1 MSMQTFHH
9 WPELL
14 PELQTVI
21 RGQFLDLPT
30 RWVLRQTCKT
40 EYSAKPALPRIWGSV
55 LTLAAEA
62 GYVGMCQWLVETL
75 AFPVPRF
82 IRESYPVSIGRW
94 LYDTYGILPTIYA
107 LESALEKARTGH
119 GQMVRSPQL
128 EFYFSLPGVG
138 ADSNWCR
145 WVLHTCC
152 NGDWEVAL
160 FVCDRVPGLLEQM
173 DDGSRKQ
180 LEEHRCQ

>member
-1 MSMQTFHH
+1 MQTFHH

-30 RWVLRQTCKT
+30 RWVLRQTCKA

-75 AFPVPRF
+75 SFPVPTF
-82 IRESYPVSIGRW
+82 IRESYPVCIGRW
-94 LYDTYGILPTIYA
+94 LHDTYGTLPTVWAMEAA
-107 LESALEKARTGH
+107 LERTRLTNDQMDAR
-119 GQMVRSPQL
+119 L
-128 EFYFSLPGVG
+128 AFYLSLPGL
-138 ADSNWCR
+138 AENSAFRR
-145 WVLHTCC
+145 WVIHTCWD
-152 NGDWEVAL
+152 GDWEAAL
-160 FVCDRVPGLLEQM
+160 FVCDRVPGMLEKM
-173 DDGSRKQ
+173 DDGLRKQ
-180 LEEHRCQ
+180 LEEHR